1 EFYLRDGNSPSS
13 VKDSADKD
21 QEDDEA
27 VLDEATE
34 EEHGKEEQDS
44 NVVLV
49 DDDDDDDD
57 DVVDIDEGNN
67 MNGLFEEVL
76 ENTEDRRY
84 DDYPPNVTAVIK
96 LDTKGSCRGF
106 KMFVLL
112 QCRPD
117 IRNALFHAI
126 HSKCPNKL
134 HFILADRCFCEGAC
148 YSETNVTTDE

>member
-1 EFYLRDGNSPSS
+1 MAGKCPLSRTPEGKRRSERNINRKLLSDAAEGHQEELYLRDGNSPSS

-49 DDDDDDDD
+49 DDDDDDDND
-57 DVVDIDEGNN
+57 DDDDDDDDDIDEGNN

-96 LDTKGSCRGF
+96 LDTKG
-106 KMFVLL
+106 
-112 QCRPD
+112 
-117 IRNALFHAI
+117 
-126 HSKCPNKL
+126 
-134 HFILADRCFCEGAC
+134 
-148 YSETNVTTDE
+148 